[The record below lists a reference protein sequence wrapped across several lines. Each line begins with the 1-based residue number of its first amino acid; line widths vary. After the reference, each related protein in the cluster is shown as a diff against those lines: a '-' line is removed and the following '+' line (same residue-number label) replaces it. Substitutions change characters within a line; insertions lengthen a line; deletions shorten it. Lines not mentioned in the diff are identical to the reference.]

1 LQIEKVEAYILAIS
15 SEAIYADYLNLLE
28 QTIAP
33 AKGLA
38 INSDMISVFNQT
50 LSLCLTIFERNNNKF
65 YPSLLKNYCNA
76 FVGLIISQYLEQL
89 IPLGSLSRFEIV
101 TKEFKQFLERGF
113 ALLKRP
119 SDYAS
124 ALHISTPYLN
134 ECVRKAT
141 GFSVSYHIQ
150 QRIILEAKRLLYHS
164 HQSVKEIA
172 IQLGYQDYAYFSRL
186 FTKIARMTPIAFRNK
201 NLG

>member
-113 ALLKRP
+113 ALLTRP